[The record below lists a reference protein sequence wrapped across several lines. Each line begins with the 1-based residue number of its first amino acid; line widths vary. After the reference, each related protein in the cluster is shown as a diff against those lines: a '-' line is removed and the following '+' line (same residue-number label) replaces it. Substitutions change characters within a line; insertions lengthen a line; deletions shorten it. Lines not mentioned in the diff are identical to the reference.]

1 MQKRRRKD
9 APVSRDPS
17 GRDVCVPREYW
28 QELKGRNID
37 EICEKAMAHAYPPE
51 GIVLPFLGKE
61 ILLDRQEKCLKSL
74 KKGKWSKFEYPMLEL
89 LVLVYLLN
97 VGPGPI
103 SNEIVGVHELKDS
116 HFFQGPHELKV
127 KPILDRFGNDPHA
140 FREAA
145 ETLGGEELEMADIAY
160 RLFPLPKVPLYYLLW
175 MGDEEFEPRLSLLF
189 DRTVD
194 RFLSAD
200 ALWGV
205 VNVVSDALLMAPNY
219 LL

>member
-17 GRDVCVPREYW
+17 GKDVNVPQEYW
-28 QELKGRNID
+28 QELNNRNID
-37 EICEKAMAHAYPPE
+37 EICEKAMARACPPE
-51 GIVLPFLGKE
+51 GIVLSFLGRE
-61 ILLDRQEKCLKSL
+61 ILLDRQGKCLKSF
-74 KKGKWSKFEYPMLEL
+74 KNDKWSKIEYPMIEL

-97 VGPGPI
+97 VGHGPI

-127 KPILDRFGNDPHA
+127 KPVLDRFGNDPEA

-145 ETLGGEELEMADIAY
+145 EALGGEERDMADIAY
-160 RLFPLPKVPLYYLLW
+160 RLFPLPKVPLFYLLW
-175 MGDEEFEPRLSLLF
+175 VGDEEFEPRLSVLF

-200 ALWGV
+200 AVWGV
-205 VNVVSDALLMAPNY
+205 VNVVSDALLMAPNF
-219 LL
+219 LR